1 MRKMNKKIIVRAKD
15 GTKIHET
22 FITKS
27 QIRVAEALGINLQ
40 SYAKALVEFEMEKK
54 NEDNAHGSEEG
65 KQAV

>member
-22 FITKS
+22 FITKP
-27 QIRVAEALGINLQ
+27 QIKLVNALGIDLNE
-40 SYAKALVEFEMEKK
+40 YAKALVEFEMEKK
-54 NEDNAHGSEEG
+54 NENNAHGSEQA